1 MSIQDQLRKRAA
13 ELLADGTI
21 DLFIGYAASDAP
33 LKAAVHVARSAPDAE
48 ALTWNA
54 FCTSNL
60 AALLPDLLG
69 RPDGAGED
77 WAPPRVGILA
87 KGCVSRSI
95 VGLIKAHQ
103 IPREAVYVVGIGC
116 DGGVDRHQAVR
127 LCAPAVPTEAELLN
141 GDRIHLRASDGT
153 ERTVDLAEVLLGGC
167 LDCRHR
173 NAVLSDETIGEPV
186 QESSA
191 FGSGEDDIAVAFA
204 ARPIAARWEAFEEEI
219 SRCIRCYACREACP
233 NCYCTECF
241 AEETEPRWIGV
252 TTEPSDLMLFHLGR
266 AFHQAGRC
274 VDCGACV
281 AACPMGIDL
290 RLLNRKVNRD
300 VEALFGG
307 EVSVSLDVA
316 EPLLK
321 FEMAD
326 DEGFITEP

>member
-1 MSIQDQLRKRAA
+1 MSEIQDQLRQRVA
-13 ELLADGTI
+13 ELLDDGTV
-21 DLFIGYAASDAP
+21 DLFIGYADADAP
-33 LKAAVHVARSAPDAE
+33 LKTAVHVVRSAVEADALVWD
-48 ALTWNA
+48 ARCA
-54 FCTSNL
+54 ANL
-60 AALLPDLLG
+60 AALLPDLMR
-69 RPDGAGED
+69 RPDGASED

-103 IPREAVYVVGIGC
+103 IPREAVYVVGVGC
-116 DGGVDRHQAVR
+116 NGAVDRHRAAR
-127 LCAPAVPTEAELLN
+127 LFAPAAILEAEPLDDDRMLLR
-141 GDRIHLRASDGT
+141 GSDGS
-153 ERTVDLAEVLLGGC
+153 ERTVDLAEILLEGC

-173 NAVLSDETIGEPV
+173 NAVLADEAIGDPV
-186 QESSA
+186 PETGPGPQEDAAAS
-191 FGSGEDDIAVAFA
+191 FA
-204 ARPIAARWEAFEEEI
+204 GRPIDERWETFEEEI

-290 RLLNRKVNRD
+290 RLLTRKVNRD

-307 EVSVSLDVA
+307 EVSVSLDTA
-316 EPLLK
+316 EPLLQ
-321 FEMAD
+321 FEMTD

>member
-1 MSIQDQLRKRAA
+1 MSVQDQLRNRAT
-13 ELLADGTI
+13 ELLADATI
-21 DLFIGYAASDAP
+21 DLFVGYAASDTP
-33 LKAAVHVARSAPDAE
+33 LKAAVHVARTEAEAE
-48 ALTWNA
+48 ALTWNT
-54 FCTSNL
+54 FCTPNL
-60 AALLPDLLG
+60 AALLPDLLR
-69 RPDGAGED
+69 RPEGAGED

-103 IPREAVYVVGIGC
+103 IPREALYVVGVGC
-116 DGGVDRHQAVR
+116 NGVVDRHRAAR
-127 LCAPAVPTEAELLN
+127 LFTPAAILAAEPLD
-141 GDRIHLRASDGT
+141 GDRMLLRGTDGA
-153 ERTVDLAEVLLGGC
+153 EQTVDLAEILLAGC

-173 NAVLSDETIGEPV
+173 NAVVADETIGDPV
-186 QESSA
+186 PEMSPAPQEDAAAS
-191 FGSGEDDIAVAFA
+191 FA
-204 ARPIAARWEAFEEEI
+204 ARPIDERWEAFEEEI

-252 TTEPSDLMLFHLGR
+252 TAEPSELMLFHLGR

-274 VDCGACV
+274 VDCGACA

-290 RLLNRKVNRD
+290 RLLTGKVNQD

-307 EVSVSLDVA
+307 EVSVSLDIA
-316 EPLLK
+316 EPLLQ
-321 FEMAD
+321 FEMTD

>member
-1 MSIQDQLRKRAA
+1 MTVQEQLRHRAA

-21 DLFIGYAASDAP
+21 DLFVGYAASDAP
-33 LKAAVHVARSAPDAE
+33 LKAAVHVARTAADAE
-48 ALTWNA
+48 MLTWNS
-54 FCTSNL
+54 FCAPNV
-60 AALLPDLLG
+60 AALLPKLLR

-77 WAPPRVGILA
+77 WAPQRVGILA

-103 IPREAVYVVGIGC
+103 IPREAVHVIGVGC
-116 DGGVDRHQAVR
+116 DGVVDRHRAAR
-127 LCAPAVPTEAELLN
+127 LFTPAAILDAEPLD
-141 GDRIHLRASDGT
+141 GDRMLLRGTDGA
-153 ERTVDLAEVLLGGC
+153 ERTVDLSEILLGSC
-167 LDCRHR
+167 LDCQHR
-173 NAVLSDETIGEPV
+173 NAVLADETIGDPV
-186 QESSA
+186 PETGPGPQEDAATS
-191 FGSGEDDIAVAFA
+191 FA
-204 ARPIAARWEAFEEEI
+204 ARPIDERWEAFEEEI

-241 AEETEPRWIGV
+241 AEETEPHWIGV
-252 TTEPSDLMLFHLGR
+252 TTDPSDLMLFHLGR

-290 RLLNRKVNRD
+290 RLLTHKVNRD

-307 EVSVSLDVA
+307 EASVSLDIV
-316 EPLLK
+316 EPLLQ
-321 FEMAD
+321 FEMTD